1 LAVLDGVWQVSQAAF
16 AVGMW
21 LGISPALGAALVP
34 EWQDTQVA
42 PPRLLWST
50 LAEVHLLKLAVVF
63 GVWQVS
69 HAAVVGTWLAD
80 LPALG
85 AALVPE
91 WQVAQ
96 AMVLTTPWFMAAV
109 QTETELWQLSHVA
122 PAVGM

>member
-1 LAVLDGVWQVSQAAF
+1 MLDGVWQVSQAAL

-21 LGISPALGAALVP
+21 PATKPALGAALVP

-50 LAEVHLLKLAVVF
+50 LAEVHLVKLAVVP

-69 HAAVVGTWLAD
+69 QAAVVGTWLAD

-85 AALVPE
+85 AALLPE

-96 AMVLTTPWFMAAV
+96 AMLLTAPWFMAAPV
-109 QTETELWQLSHVA
+109 HLV
-122 PAVGM
+122 

>member
-1 LAVLDGVWQVSQAAF
+1 
-16 AVGMW
+16 
-21 LGISPALGAALVP
+21 LVP
-34 EWQDTQVA
+34 LWQLTQVA

-50 LAEVHLLKLAVVF
+50 LALVHLVKLAVVF

-69 HAAVVGTWLAD
+69 HAALVGTWLAD

-96 AMVLTTPWFMAAV
+96 LTVLTTSWFICG
-109 QTETELWQLSHVA
+109 LSHCV
-122 PAVGM
+122 

>member
-1 LAVLDGVWQVSQAAF
+1 MVPLWQ
-16 AVGMW
+16 
-21 LGISPALGAALVP
+21 
-34 EWQDTQVA
+34 ETQVA

-50 LAEVHLLKLAVVF
+50 LAEVHLVKLAVVD

-85 AALVPE
+85 AALLPE

-96 AMVLTTPWFMAAV
+96 AMVETTPWFICG
-109 QTETELWQLSHVA
+109 LSHCV
-122 PAVGM
+122 